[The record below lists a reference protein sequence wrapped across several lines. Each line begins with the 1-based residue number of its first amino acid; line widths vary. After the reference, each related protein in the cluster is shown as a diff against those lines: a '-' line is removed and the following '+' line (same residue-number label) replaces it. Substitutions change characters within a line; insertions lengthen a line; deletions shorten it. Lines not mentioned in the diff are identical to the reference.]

1 MRPFL
6 MSAGISPRGCS
17 IPLQRRISDFGA
29 ERSGRCVVSAL
40 KEHYGIEVALYTAES
55 ITRRVARETVSFNL
69 QQPAGCRPTTTQ
81 VTELDGSMVP
91 IVEFAAPEDVSDP
104 AAKADKRKRRRCQW
118 NEIRVCTTREAN
130 SVTARYGVSFGGALE
145 AGCMMHLTC
154 QQYGMDET
162 THIHGIADGAAWIA
176 EQYEKQFGVQSS
188 FLIDFY
194 HTSEYLAAAANV
206 CATPGSKDEW
216 LSQQKQNLREND
228 HAAVLDEL
236 LKYVEADD
244 VAEEQAPV
252 RKCVRYLS
260 NRRKHLDYRG
270 AIEKELPIGSGEVE
284 SAHRSLIQRRLKLPG
299 AWWGRANA
307 SAVAQL
313 RVTRAN
319 SQWNQ
324 FWNQKK
330 HNAAA

>member
-1 MRPFL
+1 

-17 IPLQRRISDFGA
+17 LPLQRRIADFGA
-29 ERSGRCVVSAL
+29 ERSGRDTVSAL
-40 KEHYGIEVALYTAES
+40 KEHYGIEVSLYNAEMV
-55 ITRRVARETVSFNL
+55 TRRIASETVSFNL
-69 QQPAGCRPTTTQ
+69 EQPRGSRAVTTQ

-91 IVEFAAPEDVSDP
+91 IVEFADQEDVDDP
-104 AAKADKRKRRRCQW
+104 AAKADKRKRRCCQW

-130 SVTARYGVSFGGALE
+130 SATARYGVSFGGALE

-154 QQYGMDET
+154 QQYGMDEN

-194 HTSEYLAAAANV
+194 HIGEYLAAAAEV
-206 CATPGSKDEW
+206 CSGRPESKKAW
-216 LSQQKQNLREND
+216 LSQQKQNLRENN
-228 HAAVLDEL
+228 HEAVLAEL
-236 LKYVEADD
+236 RKHVEADD

-260 NRRKHLDYRG
+260 NRTKHLDYRG
-270 AIEKELPIGSGEVE
+270 AIDKELPIGSGEVE

-299 AWWGRANA
+299 AWWSRQHA
-307 SAVAQL
+307 SAMAQL

-319 SQWNQ
+319 SNWNQ
-324 FWNQKK
+324 FWKQK
-330 HNAAA
+330 AA